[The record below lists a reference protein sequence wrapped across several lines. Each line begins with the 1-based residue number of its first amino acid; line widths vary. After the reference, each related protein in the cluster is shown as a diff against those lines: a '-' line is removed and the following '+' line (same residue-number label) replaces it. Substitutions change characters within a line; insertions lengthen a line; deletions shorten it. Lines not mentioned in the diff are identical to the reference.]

1 MLKVVLR
8 PLTAAY
14 GALVVMEVVARRR
27 PVARPHGRDRCF
39 GLSGHA
45 RAGVVGTVVGGYVA
59 FPVIVL
65 VFHVW
70 IAGEGDVLWS
80 AVWGGAFLCSLAL
93 AIWAGL
99 SLIGRRVARCR

>member
-1 MLKVVLR
+1 VLKVVLP

-14 GALVVMEVVARRR
+14 AAFVLMVVVARRR
-27 PVARPHGRDRCF
+27 PVPRPHGRDRSF
-39 GLSGHA
+39 GPSGRA

-59 FPVIVL
+59 FLIIVA

-80 AVWGGAFLCSLAL
+80 AAWGGAFLCSFAL
-93 AIWAGL
+93 AMSAGL
-99 SLIGRRVARCR
+99 SLIGRGIARRR

>member
-1 MLKVVLR
+1 VLKVVFP

-14 GALVVMEVVARRR
+14 AAFVVMVVVARRR
-27 PVARPHGRDRCF
+27 PVPRPHGRDRSF
-39 GLSGHA
+39 GPSG
-45 RAGVVGTVVGGYVA
+45 RASVVGTVVGGYVA
-59 FPVIVL
+59 FLVIVL

-80 AVWGGAFLCSLAL
+80 AAWGGAFLCSLAL

-99 SLIGRRVARCR
+99 SLIERRVARRR

>member
-1 MLKVVLR
+1 VLKVVLP
-8 PLTAAY
+8 PLTAAF
-14 GALVVMEVVARRR
+14 AAFVVMVVVARRR
-27 PVARPHGRDRCF
+27 PVPRPHGRDRRC
-39 GLSGHA
+39 GLSEHA

-59 FPVIVL
+59 FLVIVL

>member
-1 MLKVVLR
+1 MLP
-8 PLTAAY
+8 PLAAAY
-14 GALVVMEVVARRR
+14 AAFVMMVVGARRR
-27 PVARPHGRDRCF
+27 PVPRPHGRDRCF
-39 GLSGHA
+39 GLSVHA
-45 RAGVVGTVVGGYVA
+45 RAGVVGTMVGGYVA
-59 FPVIVL
+59 FLVIVL

-99 SLIGRRVARCR
+99 SLIGRASRRR